1 LPFRQEEAGLDR
13 EAILKK
19 FEPNL
24 SNILYIMHDL
34 QDNNP
39 ERYLAKEDIEVCADY
54 LNVPYSYVHS
64 VASFYTMFSL
74 KPRGR
79 NIIRLCESPPCHL
92 MGAHSLLDYLK
103 GSLKVD
109 VGGTTKDGMF
119 TLELTSCLGACG
131 VAPAMML
138 NEEMFGNL
146 TPEKVDAILDKRRKE
161 I

>member
-1 LPFRQEEAGLDR
+1 MDR
-13 EAILKK
+13 EAIVKR

-39 ERYLAKEDIEVCADY
+39 QRYLAQEDMEACADY

-103 GSLKVD
+103 GLLKVD

>member
-1 LPFRQEEAGLDR
+1 MDR

-92 MGAHSLLDYLK
+92 MGAHSHLRIPQ
-103 GSLKVD
+103 GFTEVD
-109 VGGTTKDGMF
+109 VGGHTKDGHIHAGM
-119 TLELTSCLGACG
+119 TSCLGACG

>member
-1 LPFRQEEAGLDR
+1 VDR

-19 FEPNL
+19 FKPSL
-24 SNILYIMHDL
+24 DNILYILHDL
-34 QDNNP
+34 QDSNP
-39 ERYLAKEDIEVCADY
+39 QHYLDKYDIISCADY

-79 NIIRLCESPPCHL
+79 NIIRLCDSPPCHL
-92 MGAHSLLDYLK
+92 MGSQSLLDYLK
-103 GSLKVD
+103 GALSVS
-109 VGGTTKDGMF
+109 VSETTKDGAF

-131 VAPAMML
+131 VAPAMMI
-138 NEEMFGNL
+138 NEDMFGNL

-161 I
+161 L

>member
-1 LPFRQEEAGLDR
+1 MDR
-13 EAILKK
+13 EATLKK

-24 SNILYIMHDL
+24 SNILYILHDL

-39 ERYLAKEDIEVCADY
+39 ERYLSKEDIKVCADY

-92 MGAHSLLDYLK
+92 MGAQSLLDYLK
-103 GSLKVD
+103 GVLKVD
-109 VGGTTKDGMF
+109 VGGTTKDGLF

-146 TPEKVDAILDKRRKE
+146 TPEKVDAILDERRKQ

>member
-1 LPFRQEEAGLDR
+1 MSREEILQRFKPSLD
-13 EAILKK
+13 
-19 FEPNL
+19 
-24 SNILYIMHDL
+24 NILYIMHDL
-34 QDNNP
+34 QDSNP
-39 ERYLAKEDIEVCADY
+39 QRYLSREDIEACADY
-54 LNVPYSYVHS
+54 LRVPYSYVHS

-92 MGAHSLLDYLK
+92 MGASNLLDYLK
-103 GSLKVD
+103 KALKVN
-109 VGGTTKDGMF
+109 VGETTQDGVF

-146 TPEKVDAILDKRRKE
+146 TPEKVDAILDERRRAL
-161 I
+161 